1 MFLLCGTIAAT
12 PHQRASPASVPPPPR
27 FAVRGLWQ
35 HRPLCRCWA
44 DRTAS
49 IAVPIEAAFLLKSFF
64 SSRGRLE
71 APKALARRHFVTVMS
86 SGGSPKVSGISLLMY
101 HAIQKGE
108 SKRGE
113 DEKVQ
118 VPREEIVHVRPPQ
131 SLHCPSPSSCGSM
144 QRQWWLSGSSSQVST
159 MRAAF
164 GSSHTRRVCAMSVRS
179 CRMRVIRPSRVRW
192 RRRCRG
198 LCSFS
203 SLDHVRCYFG
213 AAKRGGGAS

>member
-1 MFLLCGTIAAT
+1 
-12 PHQRASPASVPPPPR
+12 
-27 FAVRGLWQ
+27 
-35 HRPLCRCWA
+35 
-44 DRTAS
+44 
-49 IAVPIEAAFLLKSFF
+49 
-64 SSRGRLE
+64 
-71 APKALARRHFVTVMS
+71 
-86 SGGSPKVSGISLLMY
+86 MY

-164 GSSHTRRVCAMSVRS
+164 GSLHTRRVCCDVGEELSNVRHS
-179 CRMRVIRPSRVRW
+179 P
-192 RRRCRG
+192 
-198 LCSFS
+198 LAF
-203 SLDHVRCYFG
+203 DG
-213 AAKRGGGAS
+213 ADDVV